1 MLKNILDGNWWADK
15 IGEKSGAYEKARNS
29 KMRGLGRQ
37 FDRLEM
43 VGMANRWMRFIFC
56 GSRNTN

>member
-1 MLKNILDGNWWADK
+1 MLKNITDGNWWADK

-29 KMRGLGRQ
+29 KMRSNRQ

-43 VGMANRWMRFIFC
+43 VGMANWWMRFVFC
-56 GSRNTN
+56 SSRNST